1 MALVDELNRARDI
14 SGDVRMRAMQQRPLS
29 QIAAENVWRDTAAN
43 TPKPGAAPAPQTHRQ
58 PRAHQKFPVRHDS

>member
-29 QIAAENVWRDTAAN
+29 QIAAENVW
-43 TPKPGAAPAPQTHRQ
+43 
-58 PRAHQKFPVRHDS
+58 